1 MAGPLSSLK
10 VLDFSTLLP
19 GPFASMVLADLG
31 ADVVRVESAT
41 RGDPVQFLPPSTRNK
56 VSAAH
61 ATINRS
67 KRSIAVDLKKEEG
80 RDVVK
85 ALVRDFDIVLE
96 QFRPGVMDR
105 LGVGYEDLKK
115 INPSLIYCSITGYGQ
130 TGPYKDRAGH
140 DINYLAMA
148 GASGYTGRKNQGP
161 TPFSL
166 QVADIAGGSFHSV
179 MGILAAVIHRQQTG
193 EGQYIDIS
201 MTDATFSMHALTAPG
216 FLSDGAAYE
225 PDYEGT
231 ILNGGHYY
239 DYYPTKDGRYL
250 SVGSLEPQFFSQ
262 FIAAAGLSDIMGKG
276 DIQEQKV
283 KIREVFASKTF
294 AEWNAIFIKLD
305 ACVEPVLKLSEV
317 VKHPHMQA
325 REMLTDVPDG
335 QGGTFRQI
343 ASAFKFSN
351 SKPEYK
357 FAGVPAGTHTDE
369 LLKAAGMDE
378 TRIATLRS
386 QKVIA

>member
-31 ADVVRVESAT
+31 ADIVRVESPT
-41 RGDPVQFLPPSTRNK
+41 RGDPVQFLPPSTGN

-61 ATINRS
+61 TTINRS
-67 KRSIAVDLKKEEG
+67 KRSISVDLKKEDGKE
-80 RDVVK
+80 VIK
-85 ALVRDFDIVLE
+85 ALVKDFDIVLE

-140 DINYLAMA
+140 DINYLAMS
-148 GASGYTGRKNQGP
+148 GAASYTGRKGQGP

-166 QVADIAGGSFHSV
+166 QVADIAGGSFHAV

-193 EGQYIDIS
+193 VGQYIDIS
-201 MTDATFSMHALTAPG
+201 MTDAAFSMHALTAPG
-216 FLSDGAAYE
+216 FLAEGSAYE
-225 PDYEGT
+225 PDYENT
-231 ILNGGHYY
+231 LLNGGHYY

-262 FIAAAGLSDIMGKG
+262 FIAAANLGNIIGTGTMD
-276 DIQEQKV
+276 EQKE
-283 KIREVFASKTF
+283 KIRDVFLTKTL
-294 AEWNAIFIKLD
+294 AEWNEIFNKLD
-305 ACVEPVLKLSEV
+305 ACVEPVLKLSEAV
-317 VKHPHMQA
+317 NHPHMKE
-325 REMLTDVPDG
+325 RELLTEVPDG
-335 QGGTFRQI
+335 KGGSLKQI
-343 ASAFKFSN
+343 ASAFKFSV

-357 FAGVPAGTHTDE
+357 FTGVTAGTHTDE
-369 LLKAAGMDE
+369 LLKSAGFSSEKIENLRKDR
-378 TRIATLRS
+378 TIA
-386 QKVIA
+386 

>member
-31 ADVVRVESAT
+31 ADIVRVESPT
-41 RGDPVQFLPPSTRNK
+41 RGDPVQFLPPQAGK

-61 ATINRS
+61 TTINRS
-67 KRSIAVDLKKEEG
+67 KRSIAVDLKKEKG
-80 RDVVK
+80 KDVIKELVK
-85 ALVRDFDIVLE
+85 DFDIVIE
-96 QFRPGVMDR
+96 QFRPGVMNR

-140 DINYLAMA
+140 DINYLAIA
-148 GASGYTGRKNQGP
+148 GAASYTGRKSQGP

-179 MGILAAVIHRQQTG
+179 MGVLAAVIHRQQTG
-193 EGQYIDIS
+193 EGQHIDIS
-201 MTDATFSMHALTAPG
+201 MTDAAFSMHALTAPG
-216 FLSDGAAYE
+216 FLAEGTAFE
-225 PDYEGT
+225 PDYETT

-239 DYYPTKDGRYL
+239 DYYPTKDGRYI

-262 FIAAAGLSDIMGKG
+262 FIAAAKLG
-276 DIQEQKV
+276 DIIGNGDMNEQKT

-294 AEWNAIFIKLD
+294 DEWNEIFIKLD
-305 ACVEPVLKLSEV
+305 ACVEPVLKLSEACE
-317 VKHPHMQA
+317 HPHMKA
-325 REMLTDVPDG
+325 RNMLTEVPDNN
-335 QGGTFRQI
+335 GGTFTQI
-343 ASAFKFSN
+343 ASAFKFSA

-357 FAGVPAGTHTDE
+357 FAGVAAGTHTE
-369 LLKAAGMDE
+369 EVLKEAGVDDAK
-378 TRIATLRS
+378 IAEF
-386 QKVIA
+386 KANDAIK

>member
-31 ADVVRVESAT
+31 ADIVRVESPT
-41 RGDPVQFLPPSTRNK
+41 RGDPVQFLPPSIGK

-61 ATINRS
+61 TTINRS
-67 KRSIAVDLKKEEG
+67 KRSIAVDLKKEQSKE
-80 RDVVK
+80 VIK
-85 ALVRDFDIVLE
+85 ALVKDFDIVLE

-148 GASGYTGRKNQGP
+148 GAASYAGRKGQGP

-201 MTDATFSMHALTAPG
+201 MTDAALTMHALTAPG
-216 FLSDGAAYE
+216 FLAEGSAYE
-225 PDYEGT
+225 PDYENT
-231 ILNGGHYY
+231 LLNGGHYY
-239 DYYPTKDGRYL
+239 DYYPTKDGRYV

-262 FIAAAGLSDIMGKG
+262 LIAAAELGDIIGKG
-276 DIQEQKV
+276 SMDEQKE
-283 KIREVFASKTF
+283 KIRSVFTSKTLE
-294 AEWNAIFIKLD
+294 EWNAIFSKLD
-305 ACVEPVLKLSEV
+305 ACVEPVLKLSEAFE
-317 VKHPHMQA
+317 HPHTQA
-325 REMLTDVPDG
+325 RELITEVPDG
-335 QGGTFRQI
+335 KGGSIKQI
-343 ASAFKFSN
+343 ASAFKFSE

-357 FAGVPAGTHTDE
+357 FTGVPSGTHTQE
-369 LLKAAGMDE
+369 LLSHAGMSDE
-378 TRIATLRS
+378 TIEDLRKL
-386 QKVIA
+386 KVIA

>member
-31 ADVVRVESAT
+31 ADIVRVESPT
-41 RGDPVQFLPPSTRNK
+41 RGDPVQFLPPQTGK

-61 ATINRS
+61 TTINRS
-67 KRSIAVDLKKEEG
+67 KRSIAVDLKNESGKE
-80 RDVVK
+80 VIK
-85 ALVRDFDIVLE
+85 ALVKEFDIVLE

-105 LGVGYEDLKK
+105 LGVGYEELKK

-148 GASGYTGRKNQGP
+148 GAASYTGRKEHGP

-193 EGQYIDIS
+193 EGQHIDIS
-201 MTDATFSMHALTAPG
+201 MTDAAFSMHALTAPG
-216 FLSDGAAYE
+216 FLSHGTEYE
-225 PDYEGT
+225 PDYENT
-231 ILNGGHYY
+231 LLNGGHYY
-239 DYYPTKDGRYL
+239 DYYPTKDGRYI

-262 FIAAAGLSDIMGKG
+262 FIAAAELNDIIGNGSME
-276 DIQEQKV
+276 EQKV
-283 KIREVFASKTF
+283 KIREVFARKTF
-294 AEWNAIFIKLD
+294 DEWNAIFSKLD
-305 ACVEPVLKLSEV
+305 ACVEPVLKLSEAV
-317 VKHPHMQA
+317 EHPHMQA
-325 REMLTDVPDG
+325 RNMLCEVADAEG
-335 QGGTFRQI
+335 NRYRQI
-343 ASAFKFSN
+343 ASAFKFSQ

-357 FAGVPAGTHTDE
+357 FAGVPAGTHTRE
-369 LLKAAGMDE
+369 LLEEVGMSADAITRLKESKA
-378 TRIATLRS
+378 I
-386 QKVIA
+386 V

>member
-10 VLDFSTLLP
+10 ILDFSTLLP
-19 GPFASMVLADLG
+19 GPFATMVLADLG
-31 ADVVRVESAT
+31 ADIVRVESPT
-41 RGDPVQFLPPSTRNK
+41 RGDPVQFLPPSTGK

-61 ATINRS
+61 TTINRS
-67 KRSIAVDLKKEEG
+67 KRSIAVDLKKEQG
-80 RDVVK
+80 KDVIK
-85 ALVRDFDIVLE
+85 ALIKDFDIVLE

-148 GASGYTGRKNQGP
+148 GAASYTGRKGQGP
-161 TPFSL
+161 NPFSL

-201 MTDATFSMHALTAPG
+201 MTDAAFTMHALTAPG
-216 FLSDGAAYE
+216 FLAEGGAYE
-225 PDYEGT
+225 PDFENT
-231 ILNGGHYY
+231 LLNGGHYY
-239 DYYPTKDGRYL
+239 DYYPTKDGRYI

-262 FIAAAGLSDIMGKG
+262 FIAAANLG
-276 DIQEQKV
+276 DIIGNGSMDEQKE
-283 KIREVFASKTF
+283 KIRAVFASKTF
-294 AEWNAIFIKLD
+294 EEWNAIFIKLD
-305 ACVEPVLKLSEV
+305 ACVEPVLKLSEAV
-317 VKHPHMQA
+317 EHPHMQA
-325 REMLTDVPDG
+325 RELLVDVPNG
-335 QGGTFRQI
+335 NGGSFKQI
-343 ASAFKFSN
+343 ASAFKFSV

-357 FAGVPAGTHTDE
+357 FAGVSAGTHTDE
-369 LLKAAGMDE
+369 LLSAAGMSKE
-378 TRIATLRS
+378 AIAALKEGR
-386 QKVIA
+386 VIA